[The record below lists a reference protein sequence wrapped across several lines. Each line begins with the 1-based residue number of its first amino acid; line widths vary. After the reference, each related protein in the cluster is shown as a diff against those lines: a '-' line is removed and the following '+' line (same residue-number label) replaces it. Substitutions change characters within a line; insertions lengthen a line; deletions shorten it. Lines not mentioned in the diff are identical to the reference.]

1 MAAIYWR
8 DLRFLVHFRKS
19 HLVIIAVLVRREFIS
34 IRIRIHCNLSGERKK
49 KKNLGDISLTIPS
62 NSGGEFQF
70 WNAKIANS
78 PINLLRRIF
87 RGIFF
92 LFFFFFIINVQSSR
106 LSRVLQTFR
115 LHVHT
120 MFECIYIQT
129 FHHIYI
135 NSRSVSSHI
144 IIIWNKFRSVHGWI
158 FTGLRYRMERAMR

>member
-92 LFFFFFIINVQSSR
+92 LFFFFYHQRSIVKTFASSPNLSLVYTFKHFI
-106 LSRVLQTFR
+106 T
-115 LHVHT
+115 H
-120 MFECIYIQT
+120 
-129 FHHIYI
+129 I
-135 NSRSVSSHI
+135 NSRFVSSHI